1 MAFGWEDR
9 KLLTKIHGKL
19 DSIFDWLKQERER
32 DMAKE
37 QELLDRIQ
45 EETDA
50 GTAMG
55 MLLDKIAQDLSN
67 LKGSLD
73 PAAQAKID
81 EAITRIQANKDSWI
95 AKTLANTPADA

>member
-9 KLLTKIHGKL
+9 KLLTKIDRKL

-32 DMAKE
+32 DMARE
-37 QELLDRIQ
+37 QEILDNIQ
-45 EETDA
+45 AETDA

-67 LKGSLD
+67 LKASLD

-81 EAITRIQANKDSWI
+81 EAITRIQANKDSWV
-95 AKTLANTPADA
+95 AKTLANTPAG